1 MPTPSGSRRTKAAAA
16 AFGTGIARDRHPF
29 GPGEPLRLGGIE
41 IAGAPRLHGHSD
53 GDVVL
58 HAVADALLG
67 AAALGDLGRL
77 APADARTPEGVASSE
92 LVAAAVKRLGAAGAR
107 PASID
112 LVIVAGRP
120 RLGVHLERM
129 RESIAS
135 LLDLPIG
142 RVSVKASTGNL
153 QGPEGE
159 GRAISAHALATIV
172 PVATGAALP
181 GRDESVG
188 TPR

>member
-1 MPTPSGSRRTKAAAA
+1 MASQLGTPDAAPRI
-16 AFGTGIARDRHPF
+16 GLGRDRHPF
-29 GPGEPLRLGGIE
+29 GPEAPLVLGGVE

-77 APADARTPEGVASSE
+77 APADARTPRGIGSAHLLEAALGEVA
-92 LVAAAVKRLGAAGAR
+92 RAGWR
-107 PASID
+107 PAGLD
-112 LVIVAGRP
+112 LVIVGARPKLAAHLDPIRYRLAG
-120 RLGVHLERM
+120 
-129 RESIAS
+129 
-135 LLDLPIG
+135 LLDLPAE

-159 GRAISAHALATIV
+159 GRAIAAHV
-172 PVATGAALP
+172 VATLERATDARSSASGTSATP
-181 GRDESVG
+181 GRGV
-188 TPR
+188 PAA